1 MPRRLLVLSLLTL
14 LLLAPASTAWA
25 RGDGWEPLANEPFT
39 VEACGTTVDAT
50 FPMNKEYQQV
60 TTDAEGNQHIKVTG
74 ALKVTLTDTATGR
87 SVTYNISGPGTSI
100 AYANGDFLF
109 DATGRNLW
117 FLTPEQAAATG
128 LPQLFVTSGP
138 ISGRRIGGQHP
149 ATSRQEPIHNDSR
162 RRGRRHDHSVA
173 AGHTTALLAF
183 TRQLSKAFM

>member
-1 MPRRLLVLSLLTL
+1 MPRRLLVLFLLTL

-109 DATGRNLW
+109 NATGRNLL

-138 ISGRRIGGQHP
+138 ISVLFRADG
-149 ATSRQEPIHNDSR
+149 
-162 RRGRRHDHSVA
+162 SVEVQRLGNHLQDICA
-173 AGHTTALLAF
+173 ALTG
-183 TRQLSKAFM
+183 

>member
-25 RGDGWEPLANEPFT
+25 RGDGWEPVNNQPFT
-39 VEACGTTVDAT
+39 VQACGTTVDVT
-50 FPMNKEYQQV
+50 FPMDKEYQKV
-60 TTDAEGNQHIKVTG
+60 TTDAEGNQHIQVTG

-109 DATGRNLW
+109 NATGRNLL

-138 ISGRRIGGQHP
+138 ISVLFRADG
-149 ATSRQEPIHNDSR
+149 
-162 RRGRRHDHSVA
+162 SVEVQRLGNHLQDICA
-173 AGHTTALLAF
+173 ALTG
-183 TRQLSKAFM
+183 

>member
-25 RGDGWEPLANEPFT
+25 RGDGWEPLNNQPFT

-50 FPMNKEYQQV
+50 FPMDKEYQQV

-100 AYANGDFLF
+100 AYANGDFLLV
-109 DATGRNLW
+109 ATGRNLGI
-117 FLTPEQAAATG
+117 LTAEQAAALG
-128 LPQLFVTSGP
+128 LPELFVTSGP
-138 ISGRRIGGQHP
+138 IRVLIRADGSVDIQ
-149 ATSRQEPIHNDSR
+149 RQGNHLQDIC
-162 RRGRRHDHSVA
+162 A
-173 AGHTTALLAF
+173 ALTG
-183 TRQLSKAFM
+183 